1 MASPINDRIVMNNE
15 LTDDLLEEQKYK
27 NWIRS
32 LKLSGD
38 TSVKFDLIADCQS
51 LLLLRIF
58 ERLRPGI
65 LDWKKIE
72 INPNNKYK
80 KLANLSLFMAGL
92 KEVKFEILSIGSM
105 DIVDG
110 DRHAIF
116 SILWYF
122 MRVFYMEHVT
132 GKNNCNDQEIIE
144 WAENFKQGLLNCEV
158 CETDEIVS
166 GPDRELIYE
175 DGIQISIFDHWYSSQ
190 PDETTKELD
199 ADHNEVDIS
208 RMPSFRAFDPNS
220 ELEDVQLKIDH
231 FYCSISPLENAQQ
244 KDSESEG
251 QYDEYDFH
259 LRLLSNIAEFETL
272 LNKRCDEGDDLVD
285 ENKQSDFKVSESN
298 KNFEDQ
304 QTKNSPEGRQE
315 NTDSK
320 FENENDSLVVD
331 LITKTNE
338 EETNGIS
345 IDQTD
350 QSSRANHT
358 IENNQVSI
366 VSYSDHQ
373 NVFFCA
379 RHKLPLAKAT
389 QEQLYKFIVAQ
400 KVNIFETKK
409 DHHFLA
415 EDLAKRIIS
424 FKKEMPQENSRKI
437 WRPIADTPEN
447 KAIISDAIKAKLRS
461 QVPLKD
467 QASTK
472 AQLGFMTGNNAL
484 R

>member
-1 MASPINDRIVMNNE
+1 
-15 LTDDLLEEQKYK
+15 
-27 NWIRS
+27 
-32 LKLSGD
+32 
-38 TSVKFDLIADCQS
+38 
-51 LLLLRIF
+51 
-58 ERLRPGI
+58 
-65 LDWKKIE
+65 
-72 INPNNKYK
+72 
-80 KLANLSLFMAGL
+80 
-92 KEVKFEILSIGSM
+92 
-105 DIVDG
+105 
-110 DRHAIF
+110 
-116 SILWYF
+116 
-122 MRVFYMEHVT
+122 
-132 GKNNCNDQEIIE
+132 
-144 WAENFKQGLLNCEV
+144 V